1 MKKMLLITLFI
12 AGKIGLAQSFELVG
26 SDTINYTDVNNLK
39 QGFWVITNKVK
50 KLPNCDETAKIEEGT
65 YADSK
70 KVGNWKK
77 YYCNGKLNNELTY
90 VSNRPSGY
98 ARFYHENGNLME
110 EGQWENNRWVGEHKF
125 YYETGKLNYVW
136 THNNTGKR
144 EGVQKYYH
152 PNGKIMIEGDWK
164 DGKENGVIKEY
175 FEDGSLKAEKN
186 YADGAFD
193 AAKSK
198 SYEPNQKEGS
208 KEEAPAEVK
217 KAETTTNVAKTP
229 LTVGQIP
236 DGFNKTFT
244 RFGKPEKEGT
254 FKDGKLLEGKVYIYE
269 GTTHVKTA
277 LYKGGIKT
285 GEEEVKK

>member
-1 MKKMLLITLFI
+1 
-12 AGKIGLAQSFELVG
+12 
-26 SDTINYTDVNNLK
+26 
-39 QGFWVITNKVK
+39 
-50 KLPNCDETAKIEEGT
+50 
-65 YADSK
+65 
-70 KVGNWKK
+70 
-77 YYCNGKLNNELTY
+77 
-90 VSNRPSGY
+90 
-98 ARFYHENGNLME
+98 ME

-136 THNNTGKR
+136 THNSTGKR

-198 SYEPNQKEGS
+198 TYEPNQKTGS
-208 KEEAPAEVK
+208 KEEAPVEVK
-217 KAETTTNVAKTP
+217 KTETPVNTVKSSGV
-229 LTVGQIP
+229 VGQIP

-244 RFGKPEKEGT
+244 KFGKPEKEGT
-254 FKDGKLLEGKVYIYE
+254 FKDGKLMEGKVYIYE
-269 GTTHVKTA
+269 GTTHVRTA
-277 LYKGGIKT
+277 LYKGGVKT
-285 GEEEVKK
+285 GEEEAKK